1 MDIVIATN
9 NEHKVLEYKNIL
21 KGLNINCLSLNDLNI
36 KCEPDETGKDFLDNS
51 LIKAKEIAR
60 FTDKVI
66 IADDSGLLIESLPN
80 LLGVYSH
87 RFLPLAS
94 YREKC
99 EEILELLE
107 NSNNR
112 KAKFVCVITLYNFK
126 NEPIF
131 FKGECLG
138 SIGYEI
144 KGDNG
149 FGFDPIFIPKSYNK
163 TMAEL
168 SEQTKNSISH
178 RGIASKKLIAY
189 LKESGV
195 C

>member
-87 RFLPLAS
+87 RFLPLAT

-99 EEILELLE
+99 E
-107 NSNNR
+107 
-112 KAKFVCVITLYNFK
+112 K
-126 NEPIF
+126 
-131 FKGECLG
+131 
-138 SIGYEI
+138 
-144 KGDNG
+144 
-149 FGFDPIFIPKSYNK
+149 
-163 TMAEL
+163 
-168 SEQTKNSISH
+168 ISQ
-178 RGIASKKLIAY
+178 K
-189 LKESGV
+189 
-195 C
+195 